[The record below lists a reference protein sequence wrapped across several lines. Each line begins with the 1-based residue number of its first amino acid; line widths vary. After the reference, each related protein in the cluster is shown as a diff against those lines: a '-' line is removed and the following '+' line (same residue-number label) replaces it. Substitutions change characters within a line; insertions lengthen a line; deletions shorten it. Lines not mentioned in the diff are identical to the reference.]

1 MKKFKGRT
9 ERKMAIGQV
18 VLVMVVESL
27 LEGRIGTDLQFDLL
41 FQHHNNKKLCDW
53 SARCRADKP
62 KQ

>member
-1 MKKFKGRT
+1 
-9 ERKMAIGQV
+9 MAIGQV